1 MLLSLDISTTCTGY
15 CIFNNTG
22 HVVKSGAI
30 KLDKEKDFF
39 NKVKILEEE
48 ILNLSKEFDL
58 SVVAIE
64 ESLQSFRPGFSSAK
78 TLFTL
83 SKFNGITQYLCFNL
97 GMDIHTLNVNTARR
111 LAGITINRKSN
122 NSTKDQVV
130 TQVSE
135 RNEPKLVLPKKI
147 LKTGPR
153 KGLEVYENSSYDIA
167 DAYVIGKAYCLEN
180 SKER

>member
-1 MLLSLDISTTCTGY
+1 LSLDISTTCTGY
-15 CIFNNTG
+15 CIFGLNG
-22 HVVKSGAI
+22 IVIKSGAI
-30 KLDKEKDFF
+30 KLDKEKNFF
-39 NKVKILEEE
+39 NKVRILEKE
-48 ILNLSKEFDL
+48 ILSLSKEFDL

-83 SKFNGITQYLCFNL
+83 SKFNGITQYICFNL

-111 LAGITINRKSN
+111 LAGIKIDRKSS
-122 NSTKDQVV
+122 NSTKEQVII
-130 TQVSE
+130 QVSE
-135 RNEPKLVLPKKI
+135 RYEPKLTLPKKI

-180 SKER
+180 S